1 VSIKTKI
8 QGMIHSKHM
17 LPSITLASLL
27 ESTVVPI
34 PLEALLVP
42 LMQKRR
48 EKLWLIALMATIGC
62 LIGAMLGYLFGHF
75 LFDLMREFIMQ
86 HLTTEEQFATFQEQM
101 KTDGF
106 WFIFSTGIT
115 PIPLQIAML
124 AAGVTAYSIPL
135 FLLATAMG
143 RVIRY
148 FGLAVLVYYF
158 GNKTEE
164 LIKKYK
170 WQAVALA
177 MCVVASVWWLI
188 IFR

>member
-1 VSIKTKI
+1 
-8 QGMIHSKHM
+8 MIHSKHM

-27 ESTVVPI
+27 ESTIVPI
-34 PLEALLVP
+34 PLEGLLIP
-42 LMQKRR
+42 LMQARR
-48 EKLWLIALMATIGC
+48 EKLWLIALMATVGC

-75 LFDLMREFIMQ
+75 LFDLMREFIMH
-86 HLTTEEQFATFQEQM
+86 HLTTEEQFSSFQEQM

-106 WFIFSTGIT
+106 WFIFSTGMT

-158 GNKTEE
+158 GNKTEA

-170 WQAVALA
+170 WQAVAMA
-177 MCVVASVWWLI
+177 VSSVALVWWLI
-188 IFR
+188 IIK

>member
-1 VSIKTKI
+1 
-8 QGMIHSKHM
+8 M

-34 PLEALLVP
+34 PLEALLIP
-42 LMQKRR
+42 LMQTRR

-106 WFIFSTGIT
+106 WFIFSTGVT

-170 WQAVALA
+170 WQTVSLTV
-177 MCVVASVWWLI
+177 CVVALVWWLI